1 MSFTPR
7 QIRVYENASLILKE
21 EFDYKVLLEELN
33 ELTELID
40 LFCKGGN
47 PRERVLLIKRKKIIK
62 QYTPKIK
69 ECKRVL
75 TNTQKRLTYNIGLSK
90 TAFSH

>member
-1 MSFTPR
+1 MSFTPH
-7 QIRVYENASLILKE
+7 QIRIYENASLILKE
-21 EFDYKVLLEELN
+21 EIEYKVLLEELN

-40 LFCKGGN
+40 LFCEGGN
-47 PRERVLLIKRKKIIK
+47 PRERNLLIKRKKIIK

-75 TNTQKRLTYNIGLSK
+75 TNTKKRLKYNIESSN
-90 TAFSH
+90 TTVSH